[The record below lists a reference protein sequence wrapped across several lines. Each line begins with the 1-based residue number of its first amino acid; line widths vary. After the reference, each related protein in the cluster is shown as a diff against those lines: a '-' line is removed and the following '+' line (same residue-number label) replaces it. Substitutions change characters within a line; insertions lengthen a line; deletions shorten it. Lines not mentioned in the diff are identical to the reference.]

1 MIKVDFHQSYGSSG
15 ALMLSHVEHVEPY
28 PYIAA
33 CSRKASRQ
41 VLAENGELVETAA
54 KIQV

>member
-1 MIKVDFHQSYGSSG
+1 MLS
-15 ALMLSHVEHVEPY
+15 MLSHIQK
-28 PYIAA
+28 IAA
-33 CSRKASRQ
+33 CRKASRQ